1 MKITVELDGRKYI
14 FAFKNVHAV
23 DEGYPMGPTTYYTP
37 VILAENG
44 AQLIE
49 MEEVSFYGCGNI
61 FFGVL
66 KAWYKQMFDKLLQYE
81 AEHIYPK
88 YSTEMNIIGEK
99 KRYKGEQKFFNPD
112 GKQYIEG
119 PTGPTG
125 PQCRFGSTT
134 SQE

>member
-14 FAFKNVHAV
+14 FAFKNVRAV

-66 KAWYKQMFDKLLQYE
+66 KAWCKQMFDRLLQYE
-81 AEHIYPK
+81 AEHLYPN
-88 YSTEMNIIGEK
+88 YGTDINIVGEK
-99 KRYKGEQKFFNPD
+99 KYIKGEQKFFNPD
-112 GKQYIEG
+112 GKQYKEG